1 MSKCNSYFKKMH
13 KKILNLCFL
22 FLKDIASNFKLFFL
36 GISSSLGKG
45 STNLHLDVSDSV
57 NILAHV
63 SVPRDGKEEL
73 ATGKPIYLTFLIN
86 SNKYFIF

>member
-1 MSKCNSYFKKMH
+1 MF
-13 KKILNLCFL
+13 ILL
-22 FLKDIASNFKLFFL
+22 LKDSSSNFNFFFFFL

-73 ATGKPIYLTFLIN
+73 ATGKFIYLF
-86 SNKYFIF
+86 